1 MTTTIADLDARAA
14 AFRECFDHLRSEIG
28 RVFVGQRA
36 LVDHVLICFFCQ
48 GHALIEGPPGL
59 GKTLLVRTLGEG
71 LDLSFSRI
79 QCTPDLMPADVT
91 GTNLLIETPAGARE
105 FSFRPGPIFANVV
118 LADEINRAT
127 PRTQA
132 AFLEALQ
139 ERRVTVFGVSHP
151 IAEPFAVFATQNPL
165 EMEGT
170 YPLPEAQ
177 LDRFFFKLTV
187 GMPGADDLTEIL
199 ARTTGAES
207 AQISARYGA
216 TTVREM
222 CSLIRQVEVSAA
234 AMRLVLRLVR
244 ATHPDASEA
253 PEVVRKYVA
262 HGASVRAAQ
271 AMILAAKATA
281 LLAGR
286 FHAAAEDVQAVALP
300 ALNHRIIRNF
310 HAEMERVTPTAIVD
324 AVVEASRDPRG

>member
-1 MTTTIADLDARAA
+1 MTTTLADLETRAA
-14 AFRECFDHLRSEIG
+14 MFRDCFDHLRTEIG
-28 RVFVGQRA
+28 RVFVGQRT
-36 LVDHVLICFFCQ
+36 LVDQVLVCFFCQ

-71 LDLSFSRI
+71 LDLAFSRI

-91 GTNLLIETPAGARE
+91 GTNLLAETSAGARE

-139 ERRVTVFGVSHP
+139 ERHVTVFGVTHP
-151 IAEPFAVFATQNPL
+151 IEEPFAVFATQNPM

-187 GMPGADDLTEIL
+187 AMPGADDLAEIL
-199 ARTTGAES
+199 ARTTGTQS
-207 AQISARYGA
+207 PQVTARYGA
-216 TTVREM
+216 ETVQAM
-222 CSLIRQVEVSAA
+222 YALIRQVEVSEAA
-234 AMRLVLRLVR
+234 LALVLRLVR
-244 ATHPDASEA
+244 ATHPDAAEA
-253 PEVVRKYVA
+253 PEIVRKYVK

-271 AMILAAKATA
+271 AMILASKALA

-286 FHAAAEDVQAVALP
+286 FHAAAEDVRAMALP

-310 HAEMERVTPTAIVD
+310 HGEMERITPGAIVD
-324 AVVEASRDPRG
+324 AVLAAC